1 MPDISGFQALDV
13 AIGLAF
19 LYFVFS
25 LLASGV
31 NEGIAS
37 VFALRARFLE
47 RGMNAWSGYPDTRE
61 ICAVGGYSVSVR
73 MGYPRNTHGARC
85 GACCHPNNGRMT
97 WTATTRTR

>member
-31 NEGIAS
+31 NEAIAATS
-37 VFALRARFLE
+37 GLSRVSRPC
-47 RGMNAWSGYPDTRE
+47 WSLGPT
-61 ICAVGGYSVSVR
+61 
-73 MGYPRNTHGARC
+73 P
-85 GACCHPNNGRMT
+85 GAC
-97 WTATTRTR
+97 